1 MITIN
6 QVLEILRGDPE
17 LDAIGCHFESEPH
30 IRRTP
35 PLLFQKKSAC
45 RSMRLRG
52 EGLLEFWECQ
62 QIPLAA

>member
-30 IRRTP
+30 IRRTSRYRDAV
-35 PLLFQKKSAC
+35 LIRISE
-45 RSMRLRG
+45 LRAEVG
-52 EGLLEFWECQ
+52 TG
-62 QIPLAA
+62 